1 MAIEQLTAL
10 RRRVDSVL
18 LLLARAV
25 GESFVLGKLEVD
37 QSRTHDQHPEANKS
51 RDEKRAA

>member
-1 MAIEQLTAL
+1 MSIEQLTTL
-10 RRRVDSVL
+10 RRGFDGVL

-25 GESFVLGKLEVD
+25 GESFVLRKLELD
-37 QSRTHDQHPEANKS
+37 QSHTDDQHPEANKS